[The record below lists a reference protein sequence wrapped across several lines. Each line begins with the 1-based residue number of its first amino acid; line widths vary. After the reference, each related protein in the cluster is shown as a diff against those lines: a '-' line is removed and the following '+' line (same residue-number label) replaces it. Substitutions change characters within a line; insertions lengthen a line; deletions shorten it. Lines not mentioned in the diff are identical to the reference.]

1 MVAAAALMSSCEPDA
16 PEQPAPEKE
25 FYGFTMTGADVT
37 AIGNDEYIIQSY
49 ILDAEGYT
57 TRLLSAH
64 ATIPGVDLTAESPL
78 LPEGTFAL
86 VEGEIGDNNAYIA
99 GSYYENSIAET
110 PYTVLITEGEVEIKY
125 TANGYR
131 LTFYADGVDAETG
144 AAMNDIECRYEGDAE
159 IYGNQ
164 MPSVADSAAVVYFGT
179 IGEADYW
186 QFQFDVNASYYM
198 NVFFNTPVGGIEDGI
213 PTGKYP
219 FTLTG
224 AAGTADRSYSTEQG
238 YTGSMVIYAPEGE
251 QGIIYHLVAGGEVD
265 LTNNGDG
272 TYAMNIVYYN
282 HFNIPYVI
290 SYEGDARV
298 YDYSGPQEQQVEIE
312 NAYMV
317 CRDGSYGWWELYL
330 QNSTFNQGYG
340 LQLYFDISGAEGD
353 TFEHGL
359 SSGTY
364 TFSKYYDPMTI
375 YPGEWI
381 EEDGELYYSY
391 GAAAFTMP
399 VNEQG
404 QVGVYDIITDG
415 ELVVTNN
422 GNGTYKFEVNVSG
435 EDYAWVATYEGTPTM
450 EDMTVYEEE
459 DAATEPAQVRAAKA
473 PLKAAAKVVNVNKFD
488 KDAKYELIPGRNRIN
503 F

>member
-1 MVAAAALMSSCEPDA
+1 MVAAAALMSSCGPDEGT
-16 PEQPAPEKE
+16 EQPAPEKE

-37 AIGNDEYIIQSY
+37 SVGNDEYIIQSY
-49 ILDAEGYT
+49 ILDEEGYT

-131 LTFYADGVDAETG
+131 LTFYADGVNAETG

-159 IYGNQ
+159 IYGNK
-164 MPSVADSAAVVYFGT
+164 MPSVADSAAAVYYGAY
-179 IGEADYW
+179 GEADYW
-186 QFQFDVNASYYM
+186 LFQFDVTATHYM
-198 NVFFNTPVGGIEDGI
+198 NLCFNTPVGNIADGI

-224 AAGTADRSYSTEQG
+224 AAGTADMSYYTEDG

-251 QGIIYHLVAGGEVD
+251 QGRIYHLVAGGEVD

-282 HFNIPYVI
+282 HFNIPYVM
-290 SYEGDARV
+290 SYNGGAQV
-298 YDYSGPQEQQVEIE
+298 YDYSGPTEYTPNIE
-312 NAYMV
+312 EAALLCV
-317 CRDGSYGWWELYL
+317 DGTVDWWYLYL
-330 QNSTFNQGYG
+330 IDSSFYNGYG
-340 LQLYFDISGAEGD
+340 LQLFFDISGAAGD
-353 TFEHGL
+353 NFEHGL
-359 SSGTY
+359 SSGEY
-364 TFSKYYDPMTI
+364 TFSENYDPMTL
-375 YPGEWI
+375 YPGMWV
-381 EEDGELYYSY
+381 EEDGEVV
-391 GAAAFTMP
+391 GFEGCAAMTMP
-399 VNEQG
+399 LDEAGNYS
-404 QVGVYDIITDG
+404 VYDVLYDG
-415 ELVVTNN
+415 KLVVTNN
-422 GNGTYKFEVNVSG
+422 GDGTYKFELNAGS
-435 EDYAWVATYEGTPTM
+435 EDVVWIATYEGTPTM
-450 EDMTVYEEE
+450 EDYTQYEE
-459 DAATEPAQVRAAKA
+459 AAAPAQVRAAKA

-488 KDAKYELIPGRNRIN
+488 KDAAYELIPGRNR